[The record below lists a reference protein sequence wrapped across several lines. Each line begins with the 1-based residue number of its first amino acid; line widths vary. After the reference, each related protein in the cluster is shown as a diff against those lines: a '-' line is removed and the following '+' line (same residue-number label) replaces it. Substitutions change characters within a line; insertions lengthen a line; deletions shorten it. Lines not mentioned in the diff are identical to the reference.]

1 VIKRIVAW
9 GSLLT
14 ILAIVLAGCS
24 TPTLAPPNQA
34 SAPAAGDAVGRV
46 FEGIPSD
53 LNLSQPRER
62 AACPLA
68 ALDSYQ
74 ACGGAFCIRS
84 YEMTFKVNEPIRILW
99 LPQNDFRGI
108 MTFKAER
115 FGGGEVLTQDRED
128 SMSPDYPDYPSGW
141 TFPQTGCW
149 LVEATAGDATGSVAV
164 WVGE

>member
-1 VIKRIVAW
+1 MKRIVVQ
-9 GSLLT
+9 GLLLT
-14 ILAIVLAGCS
+14 ILIVVLAGCS
-24 TPTLAPPNQA
+24 VPALAPPNQVA
-34 SAPAAGDAVGRV
+34 APTAAAIGRV

-53 LNLSQPRER
+53 LNLSQPREQ
-62 AACPLA
+62 AECPLA

-84 YEMTFKVNEPIRILW
+84 YVMTFKVNEPIRILW

-108 MTFKAER
+108 MKFKAER

-149 LVEATAGDATGSVAV
+149 LVEAAAGDATGSVAV